1 MSTKSVST
9 IVGIV
14 VLAGG
19 AWVGASYY
27 AGSEFER
34 QVRAFAEE
42 IGKDSGIDVTDVKH
56 HRGFLSS
63 DGSFKLNIKDTSAD
77 QSFRPLLETEV
88 SYHASH
94 LIMPDS
100 ISTVKWQ
107 IKPVGESGKAITE
120 LFGDNTK
127 ISGEGKVKFSQEYV
141 SSIHIPK
148 LAARQDDSSID
159 ISPTSGNFTWGK
171 TNAAMDLKLDRA
183 VLRSEGQAFELQ
195 KLAFDTKLSDRIKG
209 IGSAKITI
217 DKMASKDGLADGFT
231 FSAESSL
238 NKDRIDTRV
247 SKSLRS
253 LKYQDIQAR
262 DLALDISLN
271 KLDASSVETL
281 SRLINETG
289 MSNLTALEQAQ
300 ARKAITN
307 IVLKGFDASITKL
320 TGTVG
325 KGTVDGSMRIEL
337 APTPGD
343 GAKQFNP
350 TQSLKSSGQLT
361 LKGNVLEPKYKGMAL
376 MFGAAVETPE
386 GLKASYEFTDGKLS
400 ANGKNIDISKEWA
413 QANEMLREWLLEET
427 SPPAAQAKPAAPVAV
442 APPANT
448 PAPAVPAAP
457 VSAPPSAPPAP
468 AVAPPASPVTAAPA
482 APAAP
487 APVPAPST
495 AMPAMP
501 VAPAPATAPAPVPAP
516 VTTTPAPTTSA
527 QAPAPAATPPV
538 QAAPPVVAAPQAPAP
553 KRPTA
558 QDCEN
563 VRICA
568 SVALRAAAK
577 EDISEV
583 RAAASKIDTLPKP
596 DLGNRPVSRKLN
608 DEGLAALKKGDAAAA
623 VELFKKGQLEN
634 PRDVELAGNLGFALV
649 RANRP
654 KEAVDVLVEAL
665 VLDPRRSSTWTPLAE
680 ALSLSDRGELGLA
693 ALWVSYQ
700 WSGNRE
706 KSEAFYATRAERE
719 DRPQLKAMYQ
729 SMLEWL
735 AGNKPTFKVLAQ

>member
-1 MSTKSVST
+1 MSTKSVGT

-19 AWVGASYY
+19 AWLGASYY
-27 AGSEFER
+27 AAGEFEK
-34 QVRAFAEE
+34 QVRVFAEE
-42 IGKDSGIDVTDVKH
+42 IGKGSGIDVTDVKH

-63 DGSFKLNIKDTSAD
+63 DGSFKLNIKDTAGD
-77 QSFRPLLETEV
+77 HSFRSLLETEV
-88 SYHASH
+88 IYHASH

-100 ISTVKWQ
+100 LGTVKWQ
-107 IKPVGESGKAITE
+107 IKPVGESGHAIME
-120 LFGDNTK
+120 LFGENTK
-127 ISGEGKVKFSQEYV
+127 ISGEGKVKFSQAFV

-148 LAARQDDSSID
+148 LAARADDSSID

-183 VLRSEGQAFELQ
+183 VFRSDTEAFELQ
-195 KLAFDTKLSDRIKG
+195 KLGFDTKLSDRIKG
-209 IGSAKITI
+209 IGFAKITV
-217 DKMASKDGLADGFT
+217 DKMASKDGLAEGFS

-253 LKYQDIQAR
+253 LKYQNIQAR
-262 DLALDISLN
+262 DLAVEITVN

-281 SRLINETG
+281 SKLINDTG
-289 MSNLTALEQAQ
+289 MANLTALEQAQ
-300 ARKAITN
+300 AKTAITN

-325 KGTVDGSMRIEL
+325 KGSVEGSMRIEL
-337 APTPGD
+337 APTSGE

-350 TQSLKSSGQLT
+350 TKSLKSSGQLI
-361 LKGNVLEPKYKGMAL
+361 LKGNVLDPKYKGIAL
-376 MFGAAVETPE
+376 MFGAAVETPD
-386 GLKASYEFTDGKLS
+386 GLKASYEFADGKLS
-400 ANGKNIDISKEWA
+400 ANGKNIDISKEWE
-413 QANEMLREWLLEET
+413 QANKMLKDWLLEESST
-427 SPPAAQAKPAAPVAV
+427 PAAIVKPATPVAEAPRMTPAAPAAAAAAPPTPVTPATAAPAPAAPVAPEATV
-442 APPANT
+442 
-448 PAPAVPAAP
+448 APAVP
-457 VSAPPSAPPAP
+457 VAP
-468 AVAPPASPVTAAPA
+468 AASPVQAASDATIPTTAASPTAPA
-482 APAAP
+482 AATPTQAAQ
-487 APVPAPST
+487 AA
-495 AMPAMP
+495 
-501 VAPAPATAPAPVPAP
+501 
-516 VTTTPAPTTSA
+516 TPAVVS
-527 QAPAPAATPPV
+527 APAPAA
-538 QAAPPVVAAPQAPAP
+538 APAP
-553 KRPTA
+553 APPSAAAPSPATRQPTA

-577 EDISEV
+577 EDVSEV
-583 RAAASKIDTLPKP
+583 RAVASKIDTLTKP

-608 DEGLAALKKGDAAAA
+608 DEGLTALKKGDTAAA
-623 VELFKKGQLEN
+623 VELFRKGQLEN

-654 KEAVDVLVEAL
+654 KEAVDVLVDAL

-680 ALSLSDRGELGLA
+680 ALALSDRGELGLA

-706 KSEAFYATRAERE
+706 KSEAFYANRVERE
-719 DRPQLKAMYQ
+719 ERPQLKSMYQ
-729 SMLEWL
+729 SMLQWL
-735 AGNKPTFKVLAQ
+735 AGNKPAFKVLAQ

>member
-1 MSTKSVST
+1 MSTKSVGFV
-9 IVGIV
+9 VGVV

-27 AGSEFER
+27 AATVFEK
-34 QVRAFAEE
+34 QVRTFADE
-42 IGKDSGIDVTDVKH
+42 IGKDSGIDISDVKH
-56 HRGFLSS
+56 QRGFLTS
-63 DGSFKLNIKDTSAD
+63 DGSFKLNIKDTTGD
-77 QSFRPLLETEV
+77 QSFRPLLETLV
-88 SYHASH
+88 TYQASH
-94 LIMPDS
+94 LIMPS
-100 ISTVKWQ
+100 SLSTVKWE
-107 IKPVGESGKAITE
+107 IKPAGESGKAITE
-120 LFGDNTK
+120 LFGENTK

-183 VLRSEGQAFELQ
+183 VLRSDGEAFELQ
-195 KLAFDTKLSDRIKG
+195 KLVFDTKLSDRIKG

-217 DKMASKDGLADGFT
+217 DKMASKDGVAEGFAL
-231 FSAESSL
+231 SAESSL

-247 SKSLRS
+247 SKSLRG

-262 DLALDISLN
+262 DLAIEIALN

-281 SRLINETG
+281 SKLINDTG

-300 ARKAITN
+300 ARTAITN

-325 KGTVDGSMRIEL
+325 KGTVDGSLRIEL

-361 LKGNVLEPKYKGMAL
+361 LKGNVLEPEYKGMAL

-386 GLKASYEFTDGKLS
+386 GLKASYEFADGKLS
-400 ANGKNIDISKEWA
+400 ANGKNIDISKEWK
-413 QANEMLREWLLEET
+413 QANEMLREWLLEES
-427 SPPAAQAKPAAPVAV
+427 SPPASQAKPAAPVTV
-442 APPANT
+442 APRAT
-448 PAPAVPAAP
+448 SPAPAVPAAP
-457 VSAPPSAPPAP
+457 ASAPPPPPAP
-468 AVAPPASPVTAAPA
+468 AVAPPAPSVTAAT

-487 APVPAPST
+487 APVQAPIPAPVT
-495 AMPAMP
+495 AIPAVP
-501 VAPAPATAPAPVPAP
+501 VAPAPAPTPAPI
-516 VTTTPAPTTSA
+516 TTPAPTSA
-527 QAPAPAATPPV
+527 PVPAPAATPPV
-538 QAAPPVVAAPQAPAP
+538 QAAAPTVAAPQAPAPTPAP

-577 EDISEV
+577 EDVSEV

-608 DEGLAALKKGDAAAA
+608 DEGLAALKKGDTAAA

-680 ALSLSDRGELGLA
+680 ALALSDRGELGLA